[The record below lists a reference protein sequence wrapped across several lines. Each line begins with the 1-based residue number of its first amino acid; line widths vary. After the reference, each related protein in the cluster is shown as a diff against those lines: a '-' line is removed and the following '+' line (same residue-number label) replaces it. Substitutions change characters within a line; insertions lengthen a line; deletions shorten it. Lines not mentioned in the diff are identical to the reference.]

1 MDKVVEL
8 VETNRD
14 IRDAI
19 EMFVDNVEGGMKSYP
34 SYIDQIEPYDN
45 LSFDV
50 FNTGD
55 KMGFIALD
63 GVKCAYSSFPNS
75 IQYIKFIGTDLSY
88 AMSDCKTVTE
98 FRLYVNGNLNMSHSF
113 ENCSRLLGVTLM
125 GDAIVVNP
133 TDMFYGCT
141 QIGRIEGLRLGE
153 FTGSVK
159 KWNIPRTV
167 GIDSDRRILRDLQT
181 ITKEQTISVDSEKFS
196 KLSQSEIADVTNK
209 GWTITS
215 Y

>member
-50 FNTGD
+50 FKPGD
-55 KMGFIALD
+55 KMGFVALD
-63 GVKCAYSSFPNS
+63 GVKCGFSPFDYR

-88 AMSDCKTVTE
+88 AMSNCDSVTE
-98 FRLYVNGNLNMSHSF
+98 FRLYVNGNLDMSNAF
-113 ENCSRLLGVTLM
+113 YGCDWLLGVTLM

-133 TDMFYGCT
+133 TDMFSSCPK
-141 QIGRIEGLRLGE
+141 IGRIEGLRLGE

-209 GWTITS
+209 GWTIAS